1 MLQEKMRTNL
11 AEAGAQV
18 AADTTRVPHGN
29 AVPAE
34 QEAAKSKAMA
44 LKIKFSSLSTLG
56 GLEVLPVH
64 THTHTHK
71 HTHTHT
77 HVMPPQESEA

>member
-1 MLQEKMRTNL
+1 MRTNL
-11 AEAGAQV
+11 AEAAAQV

-34 QEAAKSKAMA
+34 QAAAKSKATA

-56 GLEVLPVH
+56 GLEVLPVYTH
-64 THTHTHK
+64 THTHTHSQ
-71 HTHTHT
+71 HITT
-77 HVMPPQESEA
+77 

>member
-11 AEAGAQV
+11 AEAAAQV

-34 QEAAKSKAMA
+34 QAAKSKATA

-56 GLEVLPVH
+56 GLEVLARIH
-64 THTHTHK
+64 THTHTH
-71 HTHTHT
+71 THIAYCNI
-77 HVMPPQESEA
+77 M